1 MNKCPLYLD
10 NNHCFVKITSN
21 PSLFSF
27 LSKKQ
32 LPIIKD
38 NWPLNCQGNLD
49 NCSFITAQESTTPAV
64 ESTPKEEVVETKVE
78 KEPQAV
84 KVSVHKI
91 DNPYA
96 VKADVLIYPTNNV
109 LTIDDSM
116 LHRLSR
122 GAIQAECDKQP
133 KPIKMGH
140 VYITSNGGDSSQV
153 KAKIVYH
160 AVVAGESRLAN
171 EEDMRS
177 AIKKALILAE
187 SNDAANVVMIPC
199 DCGTHDIEDTA
210 RVQLSSIHTF
220 LRTLKTPTTLRNI
233 FIVMEDEVS
242 YKTFEEYYKRIF

>member
-1 MNKCPLYLD
+1 MSKCPLYLD
-10 NNHCFVKITSN
+10 NNHCFVKIISN
-21 PSLFSF
+21 PSIFSF

-32 LPIIKD
+32 LPIIKE
-38 NWPLNCQGNLD
+38 NWSNNCEGNLSS
-49 NCSFITAQESTTPAV
+49 CSFITEQ
-64 ESTPKEEVVETKVE
+64 EVVEAVPEEKQVVEQKVE

-91 DNPYA
+91 ENPYA

-122 GAIQAECDKQP
+122 GMIQAECDKQP

-140 VYITSNGGDSSQV
+140 VYVTSNGGENSQI
-153 KAKIVYH
+153 KAKTVYH

-187 SNDAANVVMIPC
+187 SNEAANVVMIPC

-210 RVQLSSIHTF
+210 RVQLSSIKTF

-242 YKTFEEYYKRIF
+242 YKTFDEYYNRIF

>member
-38 NWPLNCQGNLD
+38 NWSSNCEGNLD
-49 NCSFITAQESTTPAV
+49 QCSFITEKESSEQTTPVEAV
-64 ESTPKEEVVETKVE
+64 EEVVEPKIE

-122 GAIQAECDKQP
+122 GMIQAECDKQS

-140 VYITSNGGDSSQV
+140 VYITSNGGENSQV
-153 KAKIVYH
+153 KAKTVYH

-187 SNDAANVVMIPC
+187 SNNAANVVMIPC

-210 RVQLSSIHTF
+210 RVQLSSIKTF
-220 LRTLKTPTTLRNI
+220 LRTLKTPTNLRNI

-242 YKTFEEYYKRIF
+242 YQTFEEYYKRIF